1 MEAAIISMLIAMGAL
16 IYACYL
22 HIYYHNKIH
31 NTLKE
36 VEEYKYISLMNKLG
50 VDEKESKELLK
61 QFFHIED
68 LVKANKKLKKAVSK
82 YKLDS

>member
-1 MEAAIISMLIAMGAL
+1 
-16 IYACYL
+16 
-22 HIYYHNKIH
+22 
-31 NTLKE
+31 
-36 VEEYKYISLMNKLG
+36 MNKLG
-50 VDEKESKELLK
+50 VDEKESRELLK